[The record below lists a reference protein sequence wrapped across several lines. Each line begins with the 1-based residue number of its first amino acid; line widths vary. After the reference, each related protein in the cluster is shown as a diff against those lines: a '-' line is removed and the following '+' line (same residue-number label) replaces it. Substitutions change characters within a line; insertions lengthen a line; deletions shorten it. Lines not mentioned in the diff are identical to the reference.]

1 MELITDID
9 GYDSSRPGLVLGAGT
24 FDGVHIG
31 HQRIIAEVVS
41 RALARTGTAGVM
53 TFDPHPR
60 EVLKPSSEISL
71 LATTDKKIELIAG
84 LGVDV
89 LFLLQFTRE
98 LAAYTPERFV
108 RDILVEKLHV
118 EEVVF
123 GYDYRFGVDR
133 SGDYIVM
140 TRLGRKYGFSVDEIS
155 PLQVDDVTV
164 SSTEIRECILGG
176 DLDRAEHY
184 LGRKHAVVARVTTG
198 RGIGDS
204 IGFPTANIEVE
215 KATLPPDGVY
225 AATVKVDDRVY
236 AGALNIGV
244 NPTVAQTGERTAE
257 VHLVDFDGE
266 LYGKT
271 MEVTMVE
278 RLRDEV
284 KFDTIEELAAQIEK
298 DIEAAKSAVALSS

>member
-9 GYDSSRPGLVLGAGT
+9 GYDSSQPGLVLGAGT

-31 HQRIIAEVVS
+31 HRRIIAEVVS
-41 RALARTGTAGVM
+41 RALARTGTSGVM

-71 LATTDKKIELIAG
+71 LTTTDKKIELIAG

-89 LFLLQFTRE
+89 LFLLRFTRE

-118 EEVVF
+118 KEVVF

-140 TRLGRKYGFSVDEIS
+140 TRLGRQYGFSVDEIS

-164 SSTEIRECILGG
+164 SSTVIRECILGG
-176 DLDRAEHY
+176 DLARAEHY
-184 LGRKHAVVARVTTG
+184 LGRKHAVVGRITKG

-204 IGFPTANIEVE
+204 IGYPTANIEVE

-225 AATVKVDDRVY
+225 AATVKVADRVY
-236 AGALNIGV
+236 AGAFNIGV
-244 NPTVAQTGERTAE
+244 NPTVAETGERTAE

-271 MEVTMVE
+271 IEVTMVE
-278 RLRDEV
+278 RLRDEL
-284 KFDTIEELAAQIEK
+284 KFDTIEELAAQIER
-298 DIEAAKSAVALSS
+298 DIEATKSAVALSS